1 MNHQQSVMTRAAAA
15 MLLAAAVVVGQPAL
29 AANPPANPQAQA
41 PNNAANPA
49 NSTNAATAEYVP
61 LGTASFGPNDHGSY
75 AWFIE
80 VKTRQVVM
88 CLVHNPQSAIECKR
102 LPIPPP

>member
-1 MNHQQSVMTRAAAA
+1 MNSLHSLIKRAAVAI
-15 MLLAAAVVVGQPAL
+15 LLASSVVFGPATV
-29 AANPPANPQAQA
+29 AANPPAGAN
-41 PNNAANPA
+41 NPA
-49 NSTNAATAEYVP
+49 SSAKAATAETAEYVP

-88 CLVHNPQSAIECKR
+88 CLVHNPQSPIECKR
-102 LPIPPP
+102 APMPPP